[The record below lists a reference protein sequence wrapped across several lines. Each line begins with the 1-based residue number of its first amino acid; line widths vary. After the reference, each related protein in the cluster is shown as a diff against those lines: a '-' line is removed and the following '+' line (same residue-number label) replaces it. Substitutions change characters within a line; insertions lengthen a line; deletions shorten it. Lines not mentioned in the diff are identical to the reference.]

1 MKCTGARI
9 VIECLLEQGVKVV
22 FGYPGGAILNIYDE
36 LYKNKDRITHI
47 LTAHEQGAAH
57 AADGYSR
64 STGKTGVVMAT
75 SGPGATNLVTGIA
88 TAYMDSSPLVAITC
102 NVATSLLGKDSFQ
115 EIDITGITM
124 PITKHNYIVRDVDTL
139 ADTIRE
145 AFMIAETGR
154 PGPVL
159 IDIPKDV
166 TAAVTEY
173 TPPVVNFASEGPV
186 QLARASIRRVTHIQS
201 PTDDDIRRVA
211 AMINSSERPFL
222 YVGGGVVIDSAW
234 DELKELA
241 EKRNIPV
248 ATSLM
253 GKSAFPT
260 NHPLACGMIG
270 MHGTKAANT
279 GANRSDLIIALGARF
294 SDRVISDSSKFAS
307 KSKILQIDIDSAE
320 INKNIV
326 TDDCLVGSIKET
338 LRRLLPLVEPRSRSE
353 WNSQIEEWKTHIPAM
368 YTKKTKLHPKFALEY
383 VYKKLGDK
391 GILVTEVGQHQMW
404 AAQFY
409 PFSQPRSFI
418 TSGGLG
424 TMGFGT
430 GAAIGAQL
438 ANPGKKVVHFAGD
451 GSFRMNSTELA
462 TIFHYQIPIII
473 LVINNG
479 TLGMVRQWQKLFY
492 DKRYSET
499 TLDFGPD
506 FVKLAEAYGIAGYR
520 VSTEEEFT
528 VAFDKAVELNK
539 PVLIDCGMNIDEMV
553 FPMVPAGKPI
563 DELLLDLD

>member
-186 QLARASIRRVTHIQS
+186 QLARASIR
-201 PTDDDIRRVA
+201 
-211 AMINSSERPFL
+211 
-222 YVGGGVVIDSAW
+222 Y
-234 DELKELA
+234 
-241 EKRNIPV
+241 
-248 ATSLM
+248 
-253 GKSAFPT
+253 
-260 NHPLACGMIG
+260 
-270 MHGTKAANT
+270 
-279 GANRSDLIIALGARF
+279 
-294 SDRVISDSSKFAS
+294 
-307 KSKILQIDIDSAE
+307 
-320 INKNIV
+320 
-326 TDDCLVGSIKET
+326 
-338 LRRLLPLVEPRSRSE
+338 
-353 WNSQIEEWKTHIPAM
+353 
-368 YTKKTKLHPKFALEY
+368 
-383 VYKKLGDK
+383 
-391 GILVTEVGQHQMW
+391 
-404 AAQFY
+404 
-409 PFSQPRSFI
+409 
-418 TSGGLG
+418 
-424 TMGFGT
+424 
-430 GAAIGAQL
+430 
-438 ANPGKKVVHFAGD
+438 
-451 GSFRMNSTELA
+451 
-462 TIFHYQIPIII
+462 
-473 LVINNG
+473 
-479 TLGMVRQWQKLFY
+479 
-492 DKRYSET
+492 
-499 TLDFGPD
+499 
-506 FVKLAEAYGIAGYR
+506 
-520 VSTEEEFT
+520 
-528 VAFDKAVELNK
+528 
-539 PVLIDCGMNIDEMV
+539 
-553 FPMVPAGKPI
+553 
-563 DELLLDLD
+563 